1 MTNLT
6 RVTRILGVGVLLCAA
21 WPAPVAAQSHAL
33 DRLNQLIDEAW
44 QFDLQE
50 SPLFATRV
58 GVHRFNDQLGRQTV
72 ADHQNRLATKT
83 KFHERLKAID
93 RTQLTRLDQI
103 NYDVFERL
111 LRDEM
116 AEASYQSYL
125 IPITNRSGFH
135 VAFPQLASQVPLNT
149 EQDFEN
155 YIARLKAFAPYVD
168 EHIGLMRA
176 GIKSGHVLPA
186 VVLEGYRDA
195 VETHIVDDPTRSLLY
210 APFTNMPGKL
220 TASQQQ
226 RIATAGRQAISSSVV
241 VGYRK
246 FLEFMESEYLP
257 ACRGSIGASSL
268 PHGREFYRHR
278 VRRFTT
284 LDVTPEQVHKTGLA
298 EVKRIREEMAE
309 VIKQVEFKG
318 DFAAF
323 VQHLRTDP
331 KFYPASADQL
341 KKETAYVLKKMDGEL
356 PRLFK
361 TLPRTPY
368 GIREVPAYIAPKT
381 TTAYYQQPAGD
392 GSQAG
397 FYFINT
403 YNLRARP
410 LYGVEALSL
419 HEAVPG
425 HHLQISL
432 QQELAGLPEFRR
444 FAGITAFIEGWALY
458 SERLG
463 LEVGFY
469 EDPYSNFGR
478 LTYEMWRA
486 CRLVVDTGMHYLGWT
501 RQQAIEYMAE
511 NTALSL
517 HNITAEV
524 DRYISWPGQALA
536 YKTGE
541 LKIRELRTLAEKEL
555 GDAFDIRTFH
565 DAVLENGAIPLGVL
579 EQHIHRFIEENR

>member
-1 MTNLT
+1 MAVFL
-6 RVTRILGVGVLLCAA
+6 LLACQPLAYAQAGVAEDL
-21 WPAPVAAQSHAL
+21 H
-33 DRLNQLIDEAW
+33 QLIDEVW

-58 GVHRFNDQLGRQTV
+58 GEHRYNDQLGRQTV
-72 ADHQNRLATKT
+72 ADHKRRILAKRGFEQRLRK
-83 KFHERLKAID
+83 ID
-93 RTQLTRLDQI
+93 RGQLKRPDQI
-103 NYDVFERL
+103 NYDVFGRL
-111 LRDEM
+111 LRDELE
-116 AEASYQSYL
+116 EASFQAYL

-135 VAFPQLASQVPLNT
+135 ISFPQVAKQVPLKSV
-149 EQDFEN
+149 QDYEN
-155 YIARLKAFAPYVD
+155 YIARLNAFERYAED
-168 EHIGLMRA
+168 HIGLMRV
-176 GIKSGHVLPA
+176 GIKERMVLPA
-186 VVLEGYRDA
+186 VVLEGYQ
-195 VETHIVDDPTRSLLY
+195 ESITTHIVNDPKRSLLY
-210 APFTNMPGKL
+210 APFTQMPDKI
-220 TASQQQ
+220 SPDDQ
-226 RIATAGRQAISSSVV
+226 RRLEAAGRQAISSCVV

-246 FLEFMESEYLP
+246 FLDFMEREYLP
-257 ACRGSIGASSL
+257 VCRGSIGAAAL
-268 PHGREFYRHR
+268 PNGRAFYRHR

-284 LDVTPEQVHKTGLA
+284 LEVTPEQVHETGLA
-298 EVKRIREEMAE
+298 EVARIRAEMNK
-309 VIKQVEFKG
+309 VIEQVAFKG

-323 VQHLRTDP
+323 VDHLRTDP
-331 KFYPASADQL
+331 KFYPKSAEEL
-341 KKETAYVLKKMDGEL
+341 KKETAYVLKKMDGQL

-361 TLPRTPY
+361 TMPRTPY

-381 TTAYYQQPAGD
+381 TTAYYQRPAGD

-397 FYFINT
+397 FYYINT

-425 HHLQISL
+425 HHLQIAL
-432 QQELAGLPEFRR
+432 QQEMTGLPDFRR
-444 FAGITAFIEGWALY
+444 FAGITAFVEGWALY

-501 RQQAIEYMAE
+501 RQQAIQYMAE

-517 HNITAEV
+517 HNIEAEV

-541 LKIRELRTLAEKEL
+541 LKIRELRALAEKEL
-555 GDAFDIRTFH
+555 GERFDIRLFH
-565 DAVLENGAIPLGVL
+565 DAVLGNGAVPLDVL
-579 EQHIHRFIEENR
+579 EENIRRFIQKTPAASE